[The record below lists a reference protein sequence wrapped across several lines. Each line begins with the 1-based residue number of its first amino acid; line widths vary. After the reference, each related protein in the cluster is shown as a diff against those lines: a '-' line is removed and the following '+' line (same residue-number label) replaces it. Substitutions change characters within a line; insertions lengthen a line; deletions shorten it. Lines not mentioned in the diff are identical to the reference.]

1 MSIDIHLLR
10 LGKTRKNYNRLNPGL
25 PEAGIAETTLKV
37 WRSLGAFYEEF
48 PECEALH
55 LPTFKTWFLDF
66 KHQSMPESDVPI
78 YDGIMRQMTEDVP
91 KELEDGLM
99 ERLLQSELSVEIIS
113 TLERYAAGDEIDL
126 HTAVQAHLDTY
137 SDRIDRKVKTPLV
150 RDDLDALMEADE
162 QDRGV
167 NWRLH
172 ALRRSMRPLRG
183 GDFGIWAGRP
193 DRGKTTGLASE
204 CSYWTPQLDIVWPGE
219 DRVGIWFNNE
229 GPGKRIKQRY
239 YQAALGVTLPEMV
252 AMHKEGRLEPAL
264 IEVLGEDFRTRMLFF
279 DVHGFWSHEVEAI
292 IKQHNVGFAIFD
304 MIDNIKF
311 SGMTNNNG
319 QRTDQLLE
327 EMYKWG
333 RNLAVKHDFIGVAAS
348 QISAEGEG
356 QPYPPQSALKDSKTG
371 KQGACDFIIMQG
383 ALNDPAMDRSRF
395 MGVPKNKLHRS
406 GGPRDPRA
414 EVVFD
419 AERARLS
426 DPED

>member
-1 MSIDIHLLR
+1 LSIDIHLLR
-10 LGKTRKNYNRLNPGL
+10 LGKTRKNFNRLNPGL
-25 PEAGIAETTLKV
+25 PEAGIEETTLKV
-37 WRSLGAFYEEF
+37 WRSMQAFFDEF

-55 LPTFKTWFLDF
+55 LPTFKTWFTEF
-66 KHQSMPESDVPI
+66 KHQTLPESDVPI
-78 YDGIMRQMTEDVP
+78 YTGLIDRMKEDVP
-91 KELEDGLM
+91 PDLESGLM
-99 ERLLQSELSVEIIS
+99 ERLLQSELAVEVTG
-113 TLERYAAGDEIDL
+113 TLERYSSGDEVDV
-126 HTAVQAHLDTY
+126 HTAIQGALDAY
-137 SDRIDRKVKTPLV
+137 KDRLDRKVRTPLV
-150 RDDLDALMEADE
+150 QEDLDDLMEADE
-162 QDRGV
+162 HNSGI

-183 GDFGIWAGRP
+183 GDFGIWAARP
-193 DRGKTTGLASE
+193 DRGKTTGQASE
-204 CSYWTPQLDIVWPGE
+204 CSYWTPQLDTVWPGE

-252 AMHKEGRLEPAL
+252 EMHKEGKLEPAL
-264 IEVLGEDFRTRMLFF
+264 VAVLGEYFRTRMLFF

-292 IKQHNVGFAIFD
+292 IKQYKPGFVIFD

-333 RNLAVKHDFIGVAAS
+333 RNLAVKHDFAGVAAS

-356 QPYPPQSALKDSKTG
+356 VPYPPQSALKDSKTG

-383 ALNDPAMDRSRF
+383 ALNDPAMDRVRY

-406 GGPRDPRA
+406 GAPRDPRC

-419 AERARLS
+419 AERARLY